1 MGELTYCF
9 QATTPD
15 SESHFLYASDDFE
28 MLCKDE
34 FYLHII
40 GYCEIAD
47 QMNIFVETTETFMQ
61 EHLASTGHSIN
72 YELGI
77 NRIFYST
84 LTFIWV
90 HCFINNIIHSQS
102 FGSIFIA
109 W

>member
-77 NRIFYST
+77 NRIF
-84 LTFIWV
+84 
-90 HCFINNIIHSQS
+90 
-102 FGSIFIA
+102 IA
-109 W
+109 P